1 MRNEDGQFFYSG
13 ISIFPGNQDT
23 SKYTKLEIEL
33 TKKKILNLDIFYSN
47 SMWLTRDGEVYSV
60 NLNGIDKI
68 EFPFLCKSVSVGSGF
83 ICVLG
88 ENGKVYEINLQEI
101 PFPEAVVEL
110 VCCYQHFMAISESG
124 KLYLVS
130 QNEIS
135 YG

>member
-1 MRNEDGQFFYSG
+1 MRNENGQFFYSG
-13 ISIFPGNQDT
+13 ISIFPGHQDT

-33 TKKKILNLDIFYSN
+33 TKKKILNLEIFYAN

-88 ENGKVYEINLQEI
+88 ENGKVYEDNGKEI
-101 PFPEAVVEL
+101 PFPEAIVEL
-110 VCCYQHFMAISESG
+110 VCCYQHLMAVSESG
-124 KLYLVS
+124 KLYLAS